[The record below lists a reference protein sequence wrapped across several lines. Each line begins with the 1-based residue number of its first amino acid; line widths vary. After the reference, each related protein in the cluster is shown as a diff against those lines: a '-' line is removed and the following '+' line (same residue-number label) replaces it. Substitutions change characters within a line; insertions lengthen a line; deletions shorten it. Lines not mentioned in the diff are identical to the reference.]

1 MVEELDK
8 ETQEDPIP
16 PLPKGFKVVKSN
28 GWGDLPPLPQGYIE
42 KKNLGVT
49 GSVGGGTVGSSK
61 APSSVSIEP
70 PNPKDNPFGIGQQF
84 NKPPK
89 LEAEKLDL
97 SNTQHNAA
105 IAEQIKT
112 PLKKIPLTPIL
123 DNTKMEKPIT
133 EIDKREA
140 ERKYKQHQID
150 METAIDNTTL
160 KVLKQKGIV
169 AGKGSPYYEAERK
182 KIEEKKFQCQTEWQS
197 GYQSAL
203 NEVIFF
209 LEQAKAMEKQQ
220 IMKANID
227 GYEEAQRYGETS
239 AEDYYN
245 ETYNK

>member
-16 PLPKGFKVVKSN
+16 PLPKGFKVVKSS
-28 GWGDLPPLPQGYIE
+28 GGSDLPPLPQGYSV
-42 KKNLGVT
+42 KKKDLASGDI
-49 GSVGGGTVGSSK
+49 GGTVGSSK

-140 ERKYKQHQID
+140 E
-150 METAIDNTTL
+150 
-160 KVLKQKGIV
+160 G
-169 AGKGSPYYEAERK
+169 
-182 KIEEKKFQCQTEWQS
+182 
-197 GYQSAL
+197 
-203 NEVIFF
+203 
-209 LEQAKAMEKQQ
+209 
-220 IMKANID
+220 NISS
-227 GYEEAQRYGETS
+227 T
-239 AEDYYN
+239 
-245 ETYNK
+245 K